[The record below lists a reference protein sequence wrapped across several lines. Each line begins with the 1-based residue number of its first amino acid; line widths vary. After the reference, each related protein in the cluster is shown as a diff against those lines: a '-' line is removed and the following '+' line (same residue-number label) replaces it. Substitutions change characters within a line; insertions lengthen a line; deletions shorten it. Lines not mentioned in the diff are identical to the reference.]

1 MKLIEALIV
10 AQQEYGIYGDW
21 KAIHQ
26 SGCSIGRA
34 PRGVYLAFDLNLIS
48 QSDRL
53 ETVISDFAENYP
65 AEVLDERWKVARW
78 DQ

>member
-21 KAIHQ
+21 KAIHGGT
-26 SGCSIGRA
+26 GCSIGRA
-34 PRGVYLAFDLNLIS
+34 PRGVYLALDMTLIS

-53 ETVISDFAENYP
+53 ETVISDFAGRYP
-65 AEVLDERWKVARW
+65 DEALDGQWKVPRW
-78 DQ
+78 D